1 MDRDELLRRLSGFEG
16 IDFEVKA
23 AIGGVPDDAYKT
35 VSAFANT
42 SGGWLVFG
50 VSERRG
56 SYTVTGVSDPD
67 RMQNDFVT
75 ACRSPEKF
83 SRPVDILPR
92 LLTIEGATVLCFRV
106 PSASRFDK
114 PVRVRS
120 RKTWE
125 SYVRI
130 GSADHLCSLE
140 EEARFL
146 RDASLESFDDQPANG
161 ATIEDLSPRAIRWF
175 RGLLAERRPERAS
188 LELDDTSWLSEAG
201 LMREGGTPTHAAI
214 LLFGRDRALARLKPA
229 GVLDLRIVDET
240 WMEGSPEHRWDDR
253 ELYED
258 NLVGTLRG
266 AFEQL
271 TRRLPQPFALD
282 VESGRTAAR
291 SPDFVSMREA
301 LVNLLIH
308 QDYADRNRTARV
320 LWFHDRVIFEN
331 PGDSFVPVA
340 AMLDGGVSQLR
351 NPLLARMLRQAGFA
365 EQAGTGIMAIVRAWR
380 STRRRPPRFDNDP
393 GRKQFSLTLPWE
405 PLVGP
410 ETADWLW
417 RLGLGTDEDAGR
429 LLAVARS
436 APVLTW
442 VDARL
447 TTGMAQSRLAALIA
461 RLVSE
466 GRLAPAEDHPE
477 EAWVL
482 AHGGA
487 DSSSRAEPL
496 SAGQEAPAA
505 DVRARELHAII
516 EARPGLR
523 LPDLVEATGWS
534 AATVK
539 RALAALRAQ
548 GRVIFEGAPKT
559 GGYRIPKGA
568 RTR

>member
-1 MDRDELLRRLSGFEG
+1 MDRDELLRRLSGLEG
-16 IDFEVKA
+16 VDFEVKA
-23 AIGGVPDDAYKT
+23 AAGGIPDDAYKT

-56 SYTVTGVSDPD
+56 TYAVTGVYDPD

-83 SRPVDILPR
+83 TRPVDVLPR
-92 LLTIEGATVLCFRV
+92 MLTVKGLTVLCFRV
-106 PSASRFDK
+106 PPAARFDK
-114 PVRVRS
+114 PIRVRS

-146 RDASLESFDDQPANG
+146 RDASLESFDDQPAAG
-161 ATIEDLSPRAIRWF
+161 ATIEDLSPRAIRWL

-188 LELDDTSWLSEAG
+188 PDLDDAAWLSEAG
-201 LMREGGTPTHAAI
+201 LLREGGTPSIAAV

-229 GVLDLRIVDET
+229 GVLDLRVIDDA
-240 WMEGSPEHRWDDR
+240 WIEGSPEHRWDDR
-253 ELYED
+253 ELFED
-258 NLVGTLRG
+258 NLVGTLRA
-266 AFEQL
+266 AFERL
-271 TRRLPQPFALD
+271 SRRLPQPFALD
-282 VESGRTAAR
+282 LESGRSAAR

-320 LWFHDRVIFEN
+320 LWYRDRIIFEN
-331 PGDSFVPVA
+331 PGDSFVPLA

-380 STRRRPPRFDNDP
+380 SARRGPPRIDNDP
-393 GRKQFSLTLPWE
+393 GRKQFSLILPWE

-410 ETADWLW
+410 EVAGWLR
-417 RLGLGTDEDAGR
+417 RLGYGPDEDAGR
-429 LLAVARS
+429 LLVVARER
-436 APVLTW
+436 PLLRW

-447 TTGMAQSRLAALIA
+447 TTGMAPHRLAALIA
-461 RLVSE
+461 RLVTD
-466 GRLAPAEDHPE
+466 GKLAPAEGHPE

-482 AHGGA
+482 AQEGA
-487 DSSSRAEPL
+487 DSGAPGEPL
-496 SAGQEAPAA
+496 SASPEPPATEI
-505 DVRARELHAII
+505 RAQDLRAII
-516 EARPGLR
+516 GARPGLR

-534 AATVK
+534 AASVK
-539 RALAALRAQ
+539 RALAILRQ
-548 GRVIFEGAPKT
+548 RSELVFEGSPRT
-559 GGYRIPKGA
+559 GGYRIPKA
-568 RTR
+568 PSTR